1 MVDMDSD
8 TNNELQE
15 IEKTDLI
22 KYLQL
27 NNRISDT
34 VNEDVIDFVLLKLN
48 EIRYEVG
55 LKIKKRQNKPI
66 KKDGS

>member
-1 MVDMDSD
+1 MDSD